1 MNQQGIPYTIPL
13 WSFVAIVCAP
23 ALGLFVA
30 EVLIWF
36 RKHKNKY

>member
-1 MNQQGIPYTIPL
+1 MNQQGIPYIIPL
-13 WSFVAIVCAP
+13 WAFIGIVFAP

-36 RKHKNKY
+36 RKNKNKY